1 MLKKRAKP
9 GKIISGKNEVTRR
22 GEEQTVGREK

>member
-9 GKIISGKNEVTRR
+9 GKSISGKNEVISH